1 MILVHTFFR
10 DNIKDVENPNFNKKL
25 GDLTLEQLK
34 MEKELKIFE
43 ALEQK
48 VNNSSFSSTN
58 TSVVN
63 MLISTPQKIDKGL
76 AKNKI
81 IVEGILQFFNF
92 FFYLL

>member
-1 MILVHTFFR
+1 MILVHAFFR
-10 DNIKDVENPNFNKKL
+10 DNFKDAENANSNKKL

-58 TSVVN
+58 TSVCN

-76 AKNKI
+76 PKNKI
-81 IVEGILQFFNF
+81 IVEGIIVKF
-92 FFYLL
+92 FF